1 MEEGDPIPFNTWQL
15 LKILP
20 KFIWRRK
27 NPNKQIN
34 KRAENMSKLIYI
46 LISIERIIQTKTL
59 FVAAATRPKREK
71 RNRFALNNI
80 NNFNMFELTS
90 CSFLCRTKL
99 WLLYAKMLFVSGK
112 QNYAVY
118 KIWIHAAIILCAPSF
133 IHLFSFFLL
142 CKMNAIPYGLAERFL
157 QHA

>member
-1 MEEGDPIPFNTWQL
+1 MEEGDPIPWQL

-34 KRAENMSKLIYI
+34 KRAENMSKLIYTHFHWTNHTN
-46 LISIERIIQTKTL
+46 EN
-59 FVAAATRPKREK
+59 FVRSSSNEPKREK